1 MSMMNKTDVF
11 MWRLT
16 SAAALCAA
24 GVLSVG
30 AAWAEEVFELDA
42 ITVTGTGFAVQVMD
56 NPASLTVQGE
66 TQMKRIAPKSVASF
80 LNEVPGVQVSEEGI
94 ERVSIRGETAARVAV
109 LINGQKLT
117 DHSNYGQPIM
127 VDPSTIERIEVVRG
141 PSSVITGSSAIGGV
155 INIILKKGTPVP
167 FEMTTTAGYFSAT
180 KGWRASNTISGT
192 VAAGAGELDYRLSF
206 GASKQ
211 GDRETPNGTLDPSSS
226 EDQSLSAHMGWTK
239 DNHYFA
245 IDAMAFDLGAEVFT
259 EQNGFTIDL
268 PKRNLRKVALSYE
281 ATNLSPVVDKVALN
295 AFYQTVD
302 RVFDSDISQGR
313 FPVFVDIN
321 AYSEDAQKTTGL
333 NGRVELSFGPTSRTV
348 FGFEYVDDA
357 VVTDKTTTTR
367 ITNMVVPSPPAS
379 QRVGHDEAGIKTLAL
394 YGQHEMD
401 LSSAVTATVGAR
413 WFNVSAS
420 LDASSTD
427 GVNNPLSSNSDS
439 GILGA
444 AGLVWRSSDALS
456 LRANLSQGYTYPT
469 LSQLFLTTVG
479 GSNTTYGNPDL
490 KPETATTLELGARYD
505 GGAGQLD
512 ATLFYTKSDDY
523 IAKVITGRTAVWE
536 NVDEARAYGLELQ
549 GEYNLGAVT
558 PYASLALM
566 RREITYANGFS
577 TYDSGTPRVSGR
589 LGVKGDWDAWNMAG
603 DWDVFMRG
611 ASGAGMRDQDGVMDG
626 PSLGG
631 GYATLNLAVSAQV
644 SDSFRVSAEVG
655 NLFDCAYEGYD
666 QNPGAGRN
674 IAVFATKTW

>member
-1 MSMMNKTDVF
+1 MTMTDRTGAF
-11 MWRLT
+11 ARRMT
-16 SAAALCAA
+16 SATALCAA

-30 AAWAEEVFELDA
+30 AATAEEIFELDA

-66 TQMKRIAPKSVASF
+66 TQMKRVPPKSVAAI

-127 VDPSTIERIEVVRG
+127 VDPTTIERIEVVRG

-180 KGWRASNTISGT
+180 DGWRVSNTMSGT
-192 VAAGAGELDYRLSF
+192 LAAGAGDLDYRLSF
-206 GASKQ
+206 GASEQ
-211 GDRETPNGTLDPSSS
+211 GDRKTPDGTLDPSST
-226 EDQSLSAHMGWTK
+226 EDRSISAHMGWTK

-268 PKRNLRKVALSYE
+268 PKRDLRKVALAYE
-281 ATNLSPVVDKVALN
+281 ATDLSPVVEKVALN

-302 RVFDSDISQGR
+302 RVFDSNISAGS
-313 FPVFVDIN
+313 FPVLIDIN
-321 AYSEDAQKTTGL
+321 AYSEDAQETMGL
-333 NGRVELSFGPTSRTV
+333 NGMVELSFGPSSRTV

-357 VVTDKTTTTR
+357 VTTDKTTTTQ
-367 ITNMVVPSPPAS
+367 ITNMIMSSVTST
-379 QRVGHDEAGIKTLAL
+379 QRLGHDEAGIRTLAI

-401 LSSAVTATVGAR
+401 LSPDVTATLGAR
-413 WFNVSAS
+413 WFDVSAS
-420 LDASSTD
+420 LDASTTN
-427 GVNNPLSSNSDS
+427 GVDNALTSNSDS

-444 AGLVWRSSDALS
+444 AGLVWRSSDAMS

-523 IAKVITGRTAVWE
+523 IAKVITGSTALWD

-549 GEYNLGAVT
+549 GEYNLGAMT

-566 RREITYANGFS
+566 RREITYANGYS
-577 TYDSGTPRVSGR
+577 TYDSGTPTVSGR

-611 ASGAGMRDQDGVMDG
+611 ASGAGMRDQDGVMDA

-631 GYATLNLAVSAQV
+631 GYATLNLAVSARV

-655 NLFDCAYEGYD
+655 NLFDRSFESYD

-674 IAVFATKTW
+674 IALYATRTW